1 MAIEQIREQY
11 VAYCERMREKDAKIQ
26 IIPFEEFK
34 EAMQK
39 IEVKENV

>member
-26 IIPFEEFK
+26 IISFEEFK

-39 IEVKENV
+39 AERKENV

>member
-34 EAMQK
+34 EVMQK
-39 IEVKENV
+39 AEEKKNV